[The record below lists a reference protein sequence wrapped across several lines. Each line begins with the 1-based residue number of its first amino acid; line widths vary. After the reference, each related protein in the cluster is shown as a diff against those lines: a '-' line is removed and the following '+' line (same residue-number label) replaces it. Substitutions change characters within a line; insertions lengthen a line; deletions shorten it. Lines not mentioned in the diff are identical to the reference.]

1 MDVSILS
8 KGVIAKNMSIQD
20 EIINTVETVIK
31 KYLDNLKI
39 SRDVP
44 SVVTAISNDKYKIE
58 FDGETHWLKDGI
70 GLNLTV
76 GTQVWIRIV
85 GKEMY
90 IASKR

>member
-1 MDVSILS
+1 MDVSILL

-20 EIINTVETVIK
+20 EIINTVETVVK

>member
-8 KGVIAKNMSIQD
+8 KGVIAKNMSIQE
-20 EIINTVETVIK
+20 EIIETVETVVK
-31 KYLDNLKI
+31 KYVGRLNI
-39 SRDVP
+39 SRDVI
-44 SVVTAISNDKYKIE
+44 SVVTAISNDKYKVII
-58 FDGETHWLKDGI
+58 DGTEHWLKDGI

-90 IASKR
+90 ITSKK

>member
-1 MDVSILS
+1 MDVSILL
-8 KGVIAKNMSIQD
+8 KGVIAKDMSIQE
-20 EIINTVETVIK
+20 EIIETVEMVVK
-31 KYLDNLKI
+31 KYVGRLNI
-39 SRDVP
+39 SRDVI
-44 SVVTAISNDKYKIE
+44 SVVTAISNDKYKVIV
-58 FDGETHWLKDGI
+58 DGTEHWLKDGI

>member
-1 MDVSILS
+1 MDVSILW
-8 KGVIAKNMSIQD
+8 KGVIAKNMSIQE
-20 EIINTVETVIK
+20 EIIETVEMVVK
-31 KYLDNLKI
+31 KYVGRLNI
-39 SRDVP
+39 SRDVI

>member
-1 MDVSILS
+1 MDVSILL
-8 KGVIAKNMSIQD
+8 KGVTTKDMSIQD

-44 SVVTAISNDKYKIE
+44 SVVTAISNNKYKVE
-58 FDGETHWLKDGI
+58 FDGEIHWLKDGI

-85 GKEMY
+85 GQEMY

>member
-1 MDVSILS
+1 
-8 KGVIAKNMSIQD
+8 MSIQE
-20 EIINTVETVIK
+20 EIIETVETVVK
-31 KYLDNLKI
+31 KYLNNLKI

>member
-1 MDVSILS
+1 
-8 KGVIAKNMSIQD
+8 MSIQE
-20 EIINTVETVIK
+20 EIIETVETVVK
-31 KYLDNLKI
+31 KYVGRLNI
-39 SRDVP
+39 SRDVI
-44 SVVTAISNDKYKIE
+44 SVVTAISNDKYKVIV
-58 FDGETHWLKDGI
+58 DGTEHWLKDGI

>member
-1 MDVSILS
+1 MDVSILL
-8 KGVIAKNMSIQD
+8 KGVIAKEMSIQD
-20 EIINTVETVIK
+20 EIINTAETVVK
-31 KYLDNLKI
+31 KYLNNLKI

-44 SVVTAISNDKYKIE
+44 SVVTAISNNKYKVE

>member
-1 MDVSILS
+1 MDVSILL
-8 KGVIAKNMSIQD
+8 KGVTTKDMSIQD

-44 SVVTAISNDKYKIE
+44 SVVTAISNNKYKIE

>member
-1 MDVSILS
+1 MDVSILL

-20 EIINTVETVIK
+20 EIINTVETVVK

-44 SVVTAISNDKYKIE
+44 SVVTAISNNKYKVTV
-58 FDGETHWLKDGI
+58 DGVDHWLKDGI

>member
-1 MDVSILS
+1 MDVSILL
-8 KGVIAKNMSIQD
+8 KGVTTKYMSIQD
-20 EIINTVETVIK
+20 EIINTAETVVK

-76 GTQVWIRIV
+76 GTQVWIRII

>member
-1 MDVSILS
+1 MDVSILL

-20 EIINTVETVIK
+20 EIINTVETVVK
-31 KYLDNLKI
+31 KYLGNLQI

-44 SVVTAISNDKYKIE
+44 SVVTAISNNKYKVE
-58 FDGETHWLKDGI
+58 FDGEVHWLKDGI
-70 GLNLTV
+70 GLNLTI

>member
-1 MDVSILS
+1 
-8 KGVIAKNMSIQD
+8 MSIQE
-20 EIINTVETVIK
+20 EIIETVETVVK

-44 SVVTAISNDKYKIE
+44 SVVTAISNNKYKIE

>member
-1 MDVSILS
+1 MDVSILLN
-8 KGVIAKNMSIQD
+8 GVIAKNMSIQD
-20 EIINTVETVIK
+20 EIIKTVETVVK
-31 KYLDNLKI
+31 KYLDNLQI

>member
-8 KGVIAKNMSIQD
+8 KGVIAKNMSIQE
-20 EIINTVETVIK
+20 EIIETVETVVK
-31 KYLDNLKI
+31 KYVGRLNV
-39 SRDVP
+39 SRDVI
-44 SVVTAISNDKYKIE
+44 SVVTAISNDKYKVIV
-58 FDGETHWLKDGI
+58 DGTEHWLKDGI

>member
-1 MDVSILS
+1 MDVSILL

-20 EIINTVETVIK
+20 EIINTVETVVK
-31 KYLDNLKI
+31 KYISKI
-39 SRDVP
+39 DVSRDVP

>member
-1 MDVSILS
+1 MGVSILL
-8 KGVIAKNMSIQD
+8 KGVTTKDMSIQD

>member
-1 MDVSILS
+1 MDVSILL
-8 KGVIAKNMSIQD
+8 KGVTTKDMSIQD
-20 EIINTVETVIK
+20 EIINTAETVVK

-90 IASKR
+90 IASKK

>member
-1 MDVSILS
+1 
-8 KGVIAKNMSIQD
+8 MSIQD
-20 EIINTVETVIK
+20 EIIRTAETVVK
-31 KYLDNLKI
+31 KYLDNLQI

-44 SVVTAISNDKYKIE
+44 SVVTAISNNKYRLE

>member
-1 MDVSILS
+1 MDVSILL
-8 KGVIAKNMSIQD
+8 KGVVAKNMSIQD

-44 SVVTAISNDKYKIE
+44 SVVTAISNNKYKVE

>member
-8 KGVIAKNMSIQD
+8 KGVIAKNMSIQE
-20 EIINTVETVIK
+20 EIIETVETVVK
-31 KYLDNLKI
+31 KYVGRLNL
-39 SRDVP
+39 SRDVI
-44 SVVTAISNDKYKIE
+44 SVVTAISNDKYKVIV
-58 FDGETHWLKDGI
+58 DGTEHWLKDGI

>member
-1 MDVSILS
+1 MDVSILL
-8 KGVIAKNMSIQD
+8 KGVTTKYMSIQD

>member
-1 MDVSILS
+1 MDVSILL

-20 EIINTVETVIK
+20 EIINTIETVVK

-44 SVVTAISNDKYKIE
+44 SVVTAISNDKYKVII
-58 FDGETHWLKDGI
+58 DGTEHWLKDGI

-90 IASKR
+90 ITSKK

>member
-1 MDVSILS
+1 
-8 KGVIAKNMSIQD
+8 MSIQD
-20 EIINTVETVIK
+20 EIINTVETVVK
-31 KYLDNLKI
+31 KYLNNLKI

-44 SVVTAISNDKYKIE
+44 SVVTAISNNKYKVE

>member
-1 MDVSILS
+1 MDVSILW
-8 KGVIAKNMSIQD
+8 KGVIAKNMSIQE
-20 EIINTVETVIK
+20 EIIETVEMVVK
-31 KYLDNLKI
+31 KYVGRLNI
-39 SRDVP
+39 SRDVI
-44 SVVTAISNDKYKIE
+44 SVVTAISNDKYKVIV
-58 FDGETHWLKDGI
+58 DGTEHWLKDGI

>member
-1 MDVSILS
+1 MDVSILL

-20 EIINTVETVIK
+20 EIINTVETVVK

-44 SVVTAISNDKYKIE
+44 SVVTAISNNKYRLE

>member
-1 MDVSILS
+1 MDVSILL
-8 KGVIAKNMSIQD
+8 KGVTTKDMSIQD

>member
-1 MDVSILS
+1 MDVSILW

-20 EIINTVETVIK
+20 EIINTVETVVK

-44 SVVTAISNDKYKIE
+44 SVVTAISNDKYKVIV
-58 FDGETHWLKDGI
+58 DGTEHWLKDGI

>member
-1 MDVSILS
+1 
-8 KGVIAKNMSIQD
+8 MSIQD

-44 SVVTAISNDKYKIE
+44 SVVTAISNNKYKVE